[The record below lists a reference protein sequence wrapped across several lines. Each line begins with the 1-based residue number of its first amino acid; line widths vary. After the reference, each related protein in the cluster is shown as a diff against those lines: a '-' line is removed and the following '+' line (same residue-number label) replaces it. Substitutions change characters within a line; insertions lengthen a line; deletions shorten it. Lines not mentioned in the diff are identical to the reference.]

1 LATKPKASERN
12 PVSDNLKSGS
22 AWERGNAPVKGD
34 SMNKSTSEKFLQAVE
49 ICQSLATVQC
59 QRSTL
64 PCQAIHLLCEVARE
78 PGDLLNLCQQHHAEI
93 NTALIAITDYAAS
106 VDNWKAGDCPFGVK
120 DHCNILHFLLNVHT
134 KQFEFFRGRET
145 FPPEVICEFLNDWQ
159 GIDLTPLIKKP
170 ENISVA

>member
-1 LATKPKASERN
+1 
-12 PVSDNLKSGS
+12 
-22 AWERGNAPVKGD
+22 
-34 SMNKSTSEKFLQAVE
+34 MNKSSLEKFLQAVE
-49 ICQSLATVQC
+49 ICQSLETIQC
-59 QRSTL
+59 QHSTL

-78 PGDLLNLCQQHHAEI
+78 PLELLHFCQQNHGKIELAL
-93 NTALIAITDYAAS
+93 TAIANYAAS

-120 DHCNILHFLLNVHT
+120 DHCNILHVLLNVHT

-159 GIDLTPLIKKP
+159 GIDLTPLIKQQ